1 MSLGEHSH
9 FALYARAARSLDT
22 CSLLPFTEASG
33 NRNSVRNFRT
43 DLGVRRVLG
52 MGTGIWYNESDLY
65 YCRLSNVL
73 WARKSCGTPSIWG
86 DSKLERLLIRVC
98 VGCKKGGELNNNWLP
113 LVKLIDNWML
123 RFRGCWITVVARECI
138 LNVWCCLNVV
148 RSTVSSTLAFPWYF
162 KFLINLNASRNFSIL
177 WMVRCID

>member
-52 MGTGIWYNESDLY
+52 MGTGFGIMNPICIIAG
-65 YCRLSNVL
+65 CRT
-73 WARKSCGTPSIWG
+73 SCGHG
-86 DSKLERLLIRVC
+86 NRVGRLQSEAIR
-98 VGCKKGGELNNNWLP
+98 N
-113 LVKLIDNWML
+113 
-123 RFRGCWITVVARECI
+123 
-138 LNVWCCLNVV
+138 LNVC
-148 RSTVSSTLAFPWYF
+148 
-162 KFLINLNASRNFSIL
+162 
-177 WMVRCID
+177 